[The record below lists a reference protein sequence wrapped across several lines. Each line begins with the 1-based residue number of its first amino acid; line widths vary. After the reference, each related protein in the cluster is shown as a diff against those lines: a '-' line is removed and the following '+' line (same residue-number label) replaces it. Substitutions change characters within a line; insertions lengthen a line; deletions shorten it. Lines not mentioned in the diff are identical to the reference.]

1 MLRPKVLQ
9 VGFITDRFGARA
21 AQLYDVVPLWEQPD
35 PKAYVAKHGGEFQ
48 ALITSARFGCT
59 SDMITDLPNLRAICS
74 FGVGF
79 DSIAVDT
86 AHERGVL
93 VSNTPD
99 VLNQCVA
106 DLAMGLLI
114 DVARRI
120 SEADRFVRAERWSTT
135 AFPLATRVSGK
146 KLGIVGLGG
155 IGREIAKRAQGFDM
169 QISYHAR
176 GEQKDSG
183 YRFEAD
189 LHALASWADFLVLAC
204 PGGPQTRH
212 LVSAQVLDKL
222 GPQGILINIARGS
235 VVDEQALVDALVSA
249 RLGGAGLDVYSC
261 EPAVPPA
268 LFALPNVVLA
278 PHIGSGT
285 EETRLQMEERVL
297 SNLEEFFRSGQV
309 LDRV

>member
-1 MLRPKVLQ
+1 MLRPRVLQ
-9 VGFITDRFGARA
+9 VGFITDRFDAKA
-21 AQLYDVVPLWEQPD
+21 AQSYDLVPLWQQPD
-35 PKAYVAKHGGEFQ
+35 PSAYLAEHGSEFR
-48 ALITSARFGCT
+48 AVITTARFGCT
-59 SDMITDLPNLRAICS
+59 SDMITSMPNLQAICS

-120 SEADRFVRAERWSTT
+120 SEADRFVRAGRWPNT
-135 AFPLATRVSGK
+135 AFPLGTRVSGK
-146 KLGIVGLGG
+146 RLGLVGLGG
-155 IGREIAKRAQGFDM
+155 IGNEIARRAQGFDM
-169 QISYHAR
+169 QISYHTR
-176 GEQKDSG
+176 RERKSSP
-183 YRFEAD
+183 YRFEGD
-189 LHALASWADFLVLAC
+189 LLALASWADFLVLAC

-212 LVSAQVLDKL
+212 LVSAEVLRQL
-222 GPQGILINIARGS
+222 GPEGVLVNISRGS
-235 VVDEQALVDALVSA
+235 VIDEQALVDALVSA

-268 LFALPNVVLA
+268 LLTLPSVVLA

-285 EETRLQMEERVL
+285 QETRLQMEDRVL
-297 SNLEEFFRSGQV
+297 TNLEEFFTSGQV